1 MSAEPAISDVL
12 FFIFVLIVDCGLVFA
27 NVFFLALFSDLEADS
42 INPIDMCRQVN
53 TYIIPEIGVHA
64 FITLLLLLTGSF
76 IPFFLN
82 LPLLI
87 WNIYRWKDK
96 KYLLDA
102 TQIFRDLPFQTKILF
117 VKLGFYMVCFCV
129 YLFYLIRSAIGA
141 N

>member
-1 MSAEPAISDVL
+1 MSEPYLFGVL
-12 FFIFVLIVDCGLVFA
+12 FFIFMLIVDCGLVFA

-42 INPIDMCRQVN
+42 INPIDLCRQVN
-53 TYIIPEIGVHA
+53 TFMLPEIGVHA
-64 FITLLLLLTGSF
+64 VATLLLLFTGSF
-76 IPFFLN
+76 IPFLIN
-82 LPLLI
+82 LPLVI

-129 YLFYLIRSAIGA
+129 YLFYLIRSAIG